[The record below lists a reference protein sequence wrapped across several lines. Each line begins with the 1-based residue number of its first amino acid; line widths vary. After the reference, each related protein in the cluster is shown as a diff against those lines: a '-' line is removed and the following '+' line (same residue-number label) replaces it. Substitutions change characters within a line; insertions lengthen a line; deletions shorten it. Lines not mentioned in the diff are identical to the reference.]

1 MTKCLTVRRLSFV
14 ASALNL
20 LAFGS
25 AVVWAETPLIIAHRG
40 ASHEAPEN
48 TLSAFRLAWEEKA
61 DGIEGDFYLSKDG
74 QIVCIH
80 DKTTKRTANKD
91 LSVADSTLAELRQLD
106 VGTWKSPKY
115 AGERIPTLSE
125 VLAIVPDGKLIYVEI
140 KCGPEIVP
148 YLSPVFKASGLPA
161 RQIRIIAFDENVVDA
176 VKRQL
181 PEIKAYWL
189 TSYKQDKVTQK
200 WSPTAATVRKTLKKL
215 GADGLGT
222 KAETS
227 VVNQKF
233 VEALRKGGWEFHAWT
248 IDEIQEARKFQS
260 LGVDSITTNRPAFV
274 RKNLKAGGEKPGR
287 EISPN

>member
-1 MTKCLTVRRLSFV
+1 MTKWLTVRRLSFV
-14 ASALNL
+14 ACALNL

-48 TLSAFRLAWEEKA
+48 TISAFRLAWEEKA

-176 VKRQL
+176 VKRQI
-181 PEIKAYWL
+181 PEVKAYWL
-189 TSYKQDKVTQK
+189 TSYKQDKLTQK
-200 WSPTAATVRKTLKKL
+200 WKPTPAAVRKTLKQVK
-215 GADGLGT
+215 ADGLGT
-222 KAETS
+222 QAETS
-227 VVNQKF
+227 VVDQTF
-233 VEALRKGGWEFHAWT
+233 VKALRKGGWEFHAWT
-248 IDEIQEARKFQS
+248 IDEIPEAQQFQT
-260 LGVDSITTNRPAFV
+260 LGVDSITTNRPAFL
-274 RKNLKAGGEKPGR
+274 RKNLGAGAANSKQ